1 MKLYKVKELELK
13 DISIVKFLLPES
25 GVEITANYWDSDCS
39 LVFHS
44 PDLTIIMGV
53 ANSEKILNE
62 YLHERDL
69 EYCNLAQRQ
78 ARTKQLFASGKY
90 NLKCESGGCGY

>member
-53 ANSEKILNE
+53 AN
-62 YLHERDL
+62 
-69 EYCNLAQRQ
+69 
-78 ARTKQLFASGKY
+78 
-90 NLKCESGGCGY
+90 